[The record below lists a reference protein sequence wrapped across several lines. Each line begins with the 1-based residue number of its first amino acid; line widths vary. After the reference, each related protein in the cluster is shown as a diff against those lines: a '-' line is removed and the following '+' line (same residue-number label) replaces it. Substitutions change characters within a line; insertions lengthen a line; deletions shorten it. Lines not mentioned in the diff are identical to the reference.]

1 MAKFFKSIIF
11 LCSTTLLSFANAAT
25 WQNVGS
31 LASGNLPK
39 ANCEVRLA
47 APTPNA
53 GVYRYLSPTG
63 KYQTS
68 LDLNLD
74 FSNYTIIQLQSFFE
88 YVPNNNWN
96 NFYQNYLAAQQKY
109 PYHTAKFSLTI
120 SKSGNYLVSS
130 SMVNMVSSNENISI
144 GTPIPFIS
152 SHSYILTQE
161 LCL

>member
-1 MAKFFKSIIF
+1 MANFFKSIIF
-11 LCSTTLLSFANAAT
+11 LFFTAVVSLTNAAT
-25 WQNVGS
+25 WQNAGT

-39 ANCEVRLA
+39 ANCDVRLA

-53 GVYRYLSPTG
+53 GVYRYLSPVG
-63 KYQTS
+63 KYQTP

-74 FSNYTIIQLQSFFE
+74 FSNYTITQLQFFFE

-96 NFYQNYLAAQQKY
+96 NFYQSYLAAQKKY
-109 PYHTAKFSLTI
+109 PYHIAKFALTI
-120 SKSGNYLVSS
+120 SKSGNYLVTSS
-130 SMVNMVSSNENISI
+130 TVNMVSSNENISI

>member
-1 MAKFFKSIIF
+1 MANFFKSIVF
-11 LCSTTLLSFANAAT
+11 LCSTAVVCLANAAT
-25 WQNVGS
+25 WQNVGT

-39 ANCEVRLA
+39 ANCDVRLA
-47 APTPNA
+47 APTSNA
-53 GVYRYLSPTG
+53 GVYRYLSPVG

-68 LDLNLD
+68 LELNLD
-74 FSNYTIIQLQSFFE
+74 FSNYTIPQLQSFFE

-96 NFYQNYLAAQQKY
+96 NFYQSYQAAQQKY
-109 PYHTAKFSLTI
+109 PYHVAKFSI
-120 SKSGNYLVSS
+120 SILKSGNYLATS
-130 SMVNMVSSNENISI
+130 SMVNMISGSENISI